1 MQEVQQ
7 YFSESAI
14 KAKDKDK
21 DKDDDEKINAQDYY
35 AFLNF
40 VFEKCKLNIFEHQ
53 NDTEDFFLKANSFKI
68 ILLKVE
74 DYLRDVKNLCT
85 LL

>member
-1 MQEVQQ
+1 MQEVQE
-7 YFSESAI
+7 YFSDSAI

-21 DKDDDEKINAQDYY
+21 DGDEKINAQDYY

-40 VFEKCKLNIFEHQ
+40 VFEKCKLNIFEHK
-53 NDTEDFFLKANSFKI
+53 NETEDFFLKAGSFKTL
-68 ILLKVE
+68 LLKVE
-74 DYLRDVKNLCT
+74 DYLRDVQNLCK